1 MSDTYTKLFASITES
16 TIVSEPVPTRWLWVT
31 MLAMSNASG
40 EVYGS
45 IPGLARRANLTMG
58 ETETAVAC
66 FLSPDPYSRTQ
77 DNEGRRIEV
86 IDGGWRLLNHA
97 KYAAVRNTE
106 ERREY
111 MREYMRKRRE
121 KDDDVVSCDVNAVSS
136 ELAELAELAP
146 PALSLALTLEDQEL
160 SNSANAPLV
169 GKPPVSPP
177 CPYQRIL
184 ELYHEK
190 LPVLPRVRELTD
202 ERRAKIRA
210 RWNNGLG
217 GLDRWE
223 NYFAV
228 VEKSDFLMGRCD
240 PSPGRTKPFVAD
252 IDFLIRKSTIVKV
265 AEGKYHG

>member
-1 MSDTYTKLFASITES
+1 MSDTYTKLFSSITDS
-16 TIVSEPVPTRWLWVT
+16 TIWLEPSGTRLVWIT
-31 MLAMSNASG
+31 MLAMADAKG
-40 EVYGS
+40 EVHAS
-45 IPGLARRANLTMG
+45 VPGLAHRANVTRA
-58 ETETAVAC
+58 ETDAALQC
-66 FLSPDPYSRTQ
+66 FLSPDPDSRTP
-77 DNEGRRIEV
+77 DFDGRRIEP

-97 KYAAVRNTE
+97 KFAKIRNSE

-111 MREYMRKRRE
+111 WREWKAKKRAADKE
-121 KDDDVVSCDVNAVSS
+121 QESECPQVSTDSTES
-136 ELAELAELAP
+136 TPLTP
-146 PALSLALTLEDQEL
+146 TPALTPVDQKKEL
-160 SNSANAPLV
+160 SDSANATSV
-169 GKPPVSPP
+169 AKPAVSPP

-202 ERRAKIRA
+202 ERKAKIRA